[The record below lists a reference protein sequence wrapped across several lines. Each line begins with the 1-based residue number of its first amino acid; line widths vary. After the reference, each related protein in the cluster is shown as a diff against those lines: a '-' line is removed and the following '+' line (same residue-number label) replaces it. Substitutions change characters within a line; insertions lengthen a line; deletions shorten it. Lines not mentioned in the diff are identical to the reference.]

1 MEPCNTKTKHFF
13 YFLQDISC
21 PEAVKL
27 DDLDSATIQKNYEAA
42 RVAFISAESGSL
54 AQAEAEIEMETN
66 KAMAI
71 AIGAAI

>member
-1 MEPCNTKTKHFF
+1 M
-13 YFLQDISC
+13 
-21 PEAVKL
+21 